1 MFARMDKISK
11 QKTIYLVE
19 NNIYIENSPSF
30 TTTLPHLLPTDKKP
44 HHHPITPI
52 DSYI

>member
-30 TTTLPHLLPTDKKP
+30 TPSFTHGQEATSS
-44 HHHPITPI
+44 
-52 DSYI
+52 SYNAYR